1 MVEVARY
8 ITVNMVDVL
17 IACVA
22 KEIPLAKAFAVFVPG
37 TLALIRRRGGTPE
50 KRHVVH
56 VAHES
61 FPSFNTVDT
70 CGGITIKMTSTV
82 LNHRRTTEAD

>member
-17 IACVA
+17 IACVV

-37 TLALIRRRGGTPE
+37 ALALIRRRGGTPE
-50 KRHVVH
+50 KRDVVH

-61 FPSFNTVDT
+61 PFHH
-70 CGGITIKMTSTV
+70 STRWIRV
-82 LNHRRTTEAD
+82 AELRLR

>member
-1 MVEVARY
+1 MFWSAFFHHADIFFIAMVEVARY

-56 VAHES
+56 VAMNPLSIIQH
-61 FPSFNTVDT
+61 
-70 CGGITIKMTSTV
+70 GGYV
-82 LNHRRTTEAD
+82 WRNYD

>member
-1 MVEVARY
+1 MLPPSVAVYGANDMHRGDTMY
-8 ITVNMVDVL
+8 VNPGL
-17 IACVA
+17 TEP

-50 KRHVVH
+50 KRDVVH

-61 FPSFNTVDT
+61 PFYH
-70 CGGITIKMTSTV
+70 STRWIRV
-82 LNHRRTTEAD
+82 AELRLR